1 MKTRPMKTTRS
12 LVELLESRQLLTVFN
27 PADAAAFKTALTN
40 AQLGDTIVL
49 QAGTT
54 YTGEFTLKAKSGSS
68 GYITIQSSSL
78 ASLPAAGVRVS
89 PADSVNMP
97 KLQSGGS
104 NVPVVDTNGNV
115 ANNYKFVGVEFVGP
129 ANNSDLVTL
138 VEIGSTYQ
146 AQQSTVAQ
154 EPHDIVIDRCYFR
167 PNVESAQIRRAIGL
181 HATVVDITNSYIE
194 NIHEGSDSNA
204 IAGWNGTG
212 PYNIINNHLEGA
224 GENILFGGAT
234 NYMPT
239 VATNVVVRGN
249 HFIKPLYWKDGSHGF
264 TATVKNLFELKQGSH
279 FTIEDNIF
287 ENNWNSGQT
296 GVAILFKLGDYDAS
310 VNNGVHTNVTE
321 DIIFRNNIVRHA
333 TGALT
338 FQGRDYAASTPDPG
352 GLVRNF
358 TITNNLFEDINTSG
372 SWGANVPNIYL
383 TQGPK
388 NVTIDHNTFLN
399 AYTTVETDSS
409 NSTYPA
415 TNFRFTNNI
424 ANHSLYGF
432 RSTSGTGDP
441 TFSLYYNDDPTNA
454 PGRITKNA
462 LVAGPNGY
470 KYTTRL
476 TYFPANQAAVGF
488 TDPANHN
495 YTLLPSSPYH
505 NAGTDGKDLGAD
517 TSLLPAEFATVSS
530 GTLNVN
536 YGAFAGDAPRPV
548 NVTVTSTGVTATYDG
563 ESINFTGI
571 AGIAAN
577 GTGVAAAPLTINVN
591 SGSIAAASDLGASS
605 RDVTA
610 TVAAGAT
617 MTFNASQHI
626 KSLDV
631 SGTATL
637 SAGGSK
643 VLIVKSLS
651 AAGRLNLTDND
662 LVLDYSGA
670 STLGNWNGS
679 SYTGV
684 LGLLQAGRHD
694 GDYAGNGIVTN
705 QLNAMAPNTLTTL
718 AAAEAS
724 DVLGITGGQTA
735 LFDGQA
741 VDATSVIV
749 KYTYTGDANLDGQI
763 TGDDYFLIDSAFPA
777 NATGWIN
784 GDFNFDG
791 VINGD
796 DYFLIDSNFPA
807 QGAAL

>member
-1 MKTRPMKTTRS
+1 MKNQRS
-12 LVELLESRQLLTVFN
+12 LIESLEPRQLLTVFN
-27 PADAAAFKTALTN
+27 PTDGASLKTAITN

-54 YTGEFTLKAKSGSS
+54 YTGEFTLKAKTTGS
-68 GYITIQSSSL
+68 GYITIQSSNL

-89 PADSVNMP
+89 PADAVNMP
-97 KLQSGGS
+97 RLQSQGS

-154 EPHDIVIDRCYFR
+154 EPHDITIDRCYMH

-181 HATVVDITNSYIE
+181 HATNVDVTNSYIE

-239 VATNVVVRGN
+239 VATNVVIRGN
-249 HFIKPLYWKDGSHGF
+249 HFLKPLYWKDGSHGY
-264 TATVKNLFELKQGSH
+264 TPTVKNLFELKQGSH

-287 ENNWNSGQT
+287 ENDWVSGQT

-321 DIIFRNNIVRHA
+321 DITFRNNIVRHA
-333 TGALT
+333 AGALT
-338 FQGRDYAASTPDPG
+338 FQGRDYAATTPDPG
-352 GLVRNF
+352 GLVRR
-358 TITNNLFEDINTSG
+358 ITVSNNLFEDIGTPWG
-372 SWGANVPNIYL
+372 SNVFNIYV

-388 NVTIDHNTFLN
+388 DVTLDHNTFMN
-399 AYTTVETDSS
+399 GYTTVETDTS

-424 ANHSLYGF
+424 AYHSLYGF
-432 RSTSGTGDP
+432 RSPSGTGDP
-441 TFSLYYNDDPTNA
+441 TFTAYYNDDPTNA

-462 LVAGPNGY
+462 LIAGPNGY
-470 KYTTRL
+470 KYTTRV
-476 TYFPANQAAVGF
+476 TYFPANLAAVGF
-488 TDPANHN
+488 VDPANHN
-495 YTLLPSSPYH
+495 YALLASSPYH
-505 NAGTDGKDLGAD
+505 NLGTDGKDLGAD
-517 TSLLPAEFATVSS
+517 TSLLPAEFATVSGS
-530 GTLNVN
+530 TLNVN
-536 YGAFAGDAPRPV
+536 YGAFAADAPRPV
-548 NVTVTSTGVTATYDG
+548 TVSVTSTGVTATYDG
-563 ESINFTGI
+563 ETINFTGI
-571 AGIAAN
+571 TTIAAN
-577 GTGVAAAPLTINVN
+577 GAGAATAPLTINVN
-591 SGSIAAASDLGASS
+591 SGSIAAGSDLGASG

-610 TVAAGAT
+610 TVAAGAS
-617 MTFNASQHI
+617 MTFNASQHL

-631 SGTATL
+631 SGGATL

-643 VLIVKSLS
+643 LLIVKSLS
-651 AAGRLNLTDND
+651 VAGRLNLTDND
-662 LVLDYSGA
+662 LVLDYTGL
-670 STLGNWNGS
+670 TKLGGWNGS
-679 SYTGV
+679 AYTGV
-684 LGLLQAGRHD
+684 LGMLQTGRHD

-705 QLNAMAPNTLTTL
+705 QTPAVAPNSLTTL

-724 DVLGITGGQTA
+724 DVLGISGAQTG

-749 KYTYTGDANLDGQI
+749 KYTYAGDANLDGVVN
-763 TGDDYFLIDSAFPA
+763 GDDYFQIDSAFPSGGA
-777 NATGWIN
+777 GWLN
-784 GDFNFDG
+784 GDFNLDG
-791 VINGD
+791 VVNGD